1 MQPCVVVI
9 TLLAFVAQAHF
20 VPSASKAL
28 GSTQARANPRSPWP
42 RFSSFQWPRYQ
53 SAPATAAAAAAAADF
68 VPSKA
73 AGTSLSSG
81 LTPTFASLDAWQQMF
96 DISGRDSL
104 PRFLRHQSPVLW
116 NMPDD
121 EVYPPI
127 RRGPMPNDEVY
138 PPIQQPS
145 PVANLHG
152 EVYKKKGTPKVMAA
166 SSKKEAEIP
175 EQISSEP
182 DNKITKPDGTVVET
196 QDDGSIVYY
205 FGSSAPAESSMQKS
219 DIISIPTVVL
229 IGLVVVGG
237 IISAV
242 LRFRYNVSIERQEP
256 LLIDSR

>member
-1 MQPCVVVI
+1 MHPCVVVI
-9 TLLAFVAQAHF
+9 TLLALVAQAHF
-20 VPSASKAL
+20 VPTASKAL
-28 GSTQARANPRSPWP
+28 GSTQARANPRNPWP
-42 RFSSFQWPRYQ
+42 RFSSLQPRFQPAR
-53 SAPATAAAAAAAADF
+53 ATAAAAAA
-68 VPSKA
+68 
-73 AGTSLSSG
+73 GTSLYPE
-81 LTPTFASLDAWQQMF
+81 LTPTFAHTSLDAWQQMF
-96 DISGRDSL
+96 DIAGRDSL
-104 PRFLRHQSPVLW
+104 PRALRHQSPMLW
-116 NMPDD
+116 TMPDD

-145 PVANLHG
+145 PVASLHM

-166 SSKKEAEIP
+166 SSKKEAETP

-205 FGSSAPAESSMQKS
+205 FGSSAPAESSVQKS

>member
-1 MQPCVVVI
+1 LQP
-9 TLLAFVAQAHF
+9 
-20 VPSASKAL
+20 
-28 GSTQARANPRSPWP
+28 AR
-42 RFSSFQWPRYQ
+42 
-53 SAPATAAAAAAAADF
+53 ATAAAAAAAA
-68 VPSKA
+68 
-73 AGTSLSSG
+73 GTSLFPG
-81 LTPTFASLDAWQQMF
+81 LTPTFAHLDAWQQMF

-104 PRFLRHQSPVLW
+104 PRALRHQSPVLW

-166 SSKKEAEIP
+166 SSKKEAETP
-175 EQISSEP
+175 EQISAEP

-205 FGSSAPAESSMQKS
+205 FGSSAPAESSVQKS

-242 LRFRYNVSIERQEP
+242 LRFRYNVSIQHQKP